1 MAKRNKNSPVGE
13 GSFRPGEI
21 MKQSGW
27 KISYFTYWFCL
38 APWNWKSS
46 KDKVL
51 QIFFSAHILRQKL
64 HPCQLP
70 LKYINKT
77 HLNQNSRT
85 CVYLYLIC
93 SFTQLSS
100 SWKHG
105 VMGCCGSPLHR
116 SSTEVLMSSVPSA
129 MFLMMMFPLSLCSQ
143 LQWAHSVSFTQLW
156 HFPTRSAHWSSSP
169 SGSVQAQRLALM
181 FLTSGTLV
189 HDSLIH
195 YEETG
200 SSCVIFSTSESR
212 RIFAFYVCL
221 HPPRLLSCQTYCL
234 KSLWKA

>member
-1 MAKRNKNSPVGE
+1 MSIAIEIHQQNTSKPKLKDLCLPLPHLFFHTTFQLLETWGYGVLWVASP
-13 GSFRPGEI
+13 
-21 MKQSGW
+21 
-27 KISYFTYWFCL
+27 
-38 APWNWKSS
+38 
-46 KDKVL
+46 
-51 QIFFSAHILRQKL
+51 QKL
-64 HPCQLP
+64 H
-70 LKYINKT
+70 
-77 HLNQNSRT
+77 
-85 CVYLYLIC
+85 
-93 SFTQLSS
+93 
-100 SWKHG
+100 
-105 VMGCCGSPLHR
+105 R
-116 SSTEVLMSSVPSA
+116 SLDVFRSLCDVPDD
-129 MFLMMMFPLSLCSQ
+129 PLSLCSQ